1 VSDGYTTLLGV
12 SRFFVGLSRILNLLV
27 GVLLVGMLVG
37 SVIFQPLFLEVFG
50 HKQPAR
56 IDPGL
61 LLPILRVWIVLSL
74 PMIGAVHILLSRLLA
89 MIETVRAG
97 DPFVPENAVRMKT
110 IAWCLLGIQLLGLAF
125 GVMAGMMNA
134 AGSSIDWEFSAN
146 GWLAVLL
153 LFVLAR
159 IFEEGARIRG
169 DLEAMI

>member
-1 VSDGYTTLLGV
+1 VSDSYATLLGV
-12 SRFFVGLSRILNLLV
+12 SRFFVGLSRILNLLM
-27 GVLLVGMLVG
+27 GALLVAMFVASFIFEPVFREFFTTHPAHVHAWLLMPTLRAWML
-37 SVIFQPLFLEVFG
+37 L
-50 HKQPAR
+50 A
-56 IDPGL
+56 
-61 LLPILRVWIVLSL
+61 L
-74 PMIGAVHILLSRLLA
+74 PMIAAVHILLSRLLA

-97 DPFVPENAVRMKT
+97 DPFVPENAARMKT
-110 IAWCLLGIQLLGLAF
+110 IAWCLLVTQLLGLAF

-159 IFEEGARIRG
+159 VFEEGTRIRG